1 MLDGMDVEPI
11 ASGVSQNG
19 KPAVLGS
26 LPESGPVMAA
36 MSHKRSS
43 TGLLLAETRCDD
55 RRAKPPEIPER
66 S

>member
-36 MSHKRSS
+36 MSQKRSQRLS
-43 TGLLLAETRCDD
+43 RG
-55 RRAKPPEIPER
+55 
-66 S
+66 